1 MDELIQADPHGSRID
16 WLTLIIGGLILF
28 NGLPFLAPILMKIG
42 WEGVGRVLY
51 FIYGF
56 FCHQM
61 AQRSFFLFGP
71 HGFEMYPLASLPVD
85 DTGKNAEL
93 VLRQYLGSP
102 TLGWKVAW
110 SDRMVAM
117 YLSPLLAAM
126 VYGVARRR
134 GAITPLP
141 LWAFLL
147 LLLPM
152 ALDGGTHMIS
162 DLVSGIGNGF
172 RDSNA
177 WLAALTGHLLPTSF
191 YQGDALGSF
200 NSIMRLFSGLT
211 FGIAVVR
218 LLFPWIDTD
227 LTAKPNEPV
236 HL

>member
-1 MDELIQADPHGSRID
+1 MGELIQTDAHGFRID
-16 WLTLIIGGLILF
+16 WLTLIISGLILF

-42 WEGVGRVLY
+42 WEGPGRGLY
-51 FIYGF
+51 FVYGF

-71 HGFEMYPLASLPVD
+71 HGFQMYPLASLPVD
-85 DTGKNAEL
+85 ASGKNAEL
-93 VLRQYLGSP
+93 VLRQFLGRSDM
-102 TLGWKVAW
+102 GWKVAW

-134 GAITPLP
+134 GAVTPLP

-177 WLAALTGHLLPTSF
+177 WLASLTGHFFPALF

-200 NSIMRLFSGLT
+200 NSIMRLFSGLS
-211 FGIAVVR
+211 FGIAVVWQ
-218 LLFPWIDTD
+218 LFPWIDPD
-227 LTAKPNEPV
+227 LAVKTNEPV